1 LDDDDDLP
9 QTQKPKHPYLFWC
22 FILLWESPMFPLK
35 AQGEE
40 LLKARGYEQKYPP
53 KPVEAKEML
62 MGLEG
67 LDGCFVREKRKG
79 NDGRKWRKRCLFLGI
94 FGLVFRLILPRL
106 EVQSTKQRMA
116 FRMIHRS
123 RIPYFFIDPQRCC
136 GRSSSTRFH
145 GFPLFKGISSINSK
159 FG

>member
-1 LDDDDDLP
+1 MDVVMCSWPLDDDDDEEHDDDLP
-9 QTQKPKHPYLFWC
+9 QTQKPKHSYYLFWC

-67 LDGCFVREKRKG
+67 WIVVL
-79 NDGRKWRKRCLFLGI
+79 
-94 FGLVFRLILPRL
+94 
-106 EVQSTKQRMA
+106 
-116 FRMIHRS
+116 
-123 RIPYFFIDPQRCC
+123 
-136 GRSSSTRFH
+136 
-145 GFPLFKGISSINSK
+145 
-159 FG
+159 